1 MTPSLAVTDTNM
13 QLAEK
18 KISDGE
24 QEKGSSDCEGE
35 KEARLF
41 LTFSVYISKDF

>member
-18 KISDGE
+18 KISDSE
-24 QEKGSSDCEGE
+24 QEKGNSDGEGE